1 MKRYVIIILLSL
13 VYMSSYGQ
21 SESGCVGLD
30 KKYGALLEK
39 NRENATFLN
48 NLLNEY
54 STTCVHSA
62 VFQQAAVYLHAI
74 SPSYLSSIGCGEY
87 YHKANR
93 MSKSLDFYG
102 KAISFADDNS
112 KISDIYMRMAEI
124 YFYNLKNFQQAR
136 EYAQKSLEII
146 ANQAAPYFLLA
157 ELYANSNI
165 SNDDVTDAAKYWLA
179 ADLAEN
185 ARTAEPTASN
195 IDRAN
200 ALIAKYSC
208 LFPTAEQIQN
218 NRNMNENT
226 AYRIGGWI
234 GRNTICRQRKCM

>member
-13 VYMSSYGQ
+13 VYMYSYGQ

-74 SPSYLSSIGCGEY
+74 SPNYLSSIGCGEY

-102 KAISFADDNS
+102 KAISFADDRS
-112 KISDIYMRMAEI
+112 RS
-124 YFYNLKNFQQAR
+124 
-136 EYAQKSLEII
+136 KSLPTKPLHIFFWRSCMPTQTYLTMTLQI
-146 ANQAAPYFLLA
+146 LQNIGLQPIWQRMLAQPSLRQA
-157 ELYANSNI
+157 I
-165 SNDDVTDAAKYWLA
+165 
-179 ADLAEN
+179 
-185 ARTAEPTASN
+185 
-195 IDRAN
+195 
-200 ALIAKYSC
+200 
-208 LFPTAEQIQN
+208 
-218 NRNMNENT
+218 
-226 AYRIGGWI
+226 
-234 GRNTICRQRKCM
+234 

>member
-13 VYMSSYGQ
+13 GYMYSYGQ

-30 KKYGALLEK
+30 KKYGAILEK

-54 STTCVHSA
+54 STACVHSA

-74 SPSYLSSIGCGEY
+74 SPSYLSSIGC
-87 YHKANR
+87 
-93 MSKSLDFYG
+93 
-102 KAISFADDNS
+102 AISFADDNS

-179 ADLAEN
+179 ADMAEN

-195 IDRAN
+195 IERAN

>member
-13 VYMSSYGQ
+13 GYMYSYGQ

-136 EYAQKSLEII
+136 RGDF
-146 ANQAAPYFLLA
+146 PY
-157 ELYANSNI
+157 
-165 SNDDVTDAAKYWLA
+165 
-179 ADLAEN
+179 
-185 ARTAEPTASN
+185 
-195 IDRAN
+195 
-200 ALIAKYSC
+200 
-208 LFPTAEQIQN
+208 
-218 NRNMNENT
+218 
-226 AYRIGGWI
+226 
-234 GRNTICRQRKCM
+234 